1 MEDSR
6 VLFTGGIVSS
16 TAGCSSSAT
25 SSSVSSVTSS
35 VDSSTLFVSSVTVR
49 GSGNTI
55 SLSCAP
61 AGKNCSATDSSRSA
75 KPVITS
81 CVFAP
86 LSAVAN
92 TVRSMLVNNSAVVR
106 TNATPRTYFL
116 LFSFFDICIFKMFT
130 SHFNTLK
137 IFLFLDKV

>member
-25 SSSVSSVTSS
+25 SSSVSSVTSP
-35 VDSSTLFVSSVTVR
+35 VDCSTLFVSNITVR
-49 GSGNTI
+49 VSGNTI
-55 SLSCAP
+55 SLSCVP
-61 AGKNCSATDSSRSA
+61 TGKNCFATDLSRFI

-81 CVFAP
+81 CVFAA
-86 LSAVAN
+86 LLAVAN

-106 TNATPRTYFL
+106 TSATLCTYFF
-116 LFSFFDICIFKMFT
+116 LFSFFDSRIFKMLP

-137 IFLFLDKV
+137 IFLFFR